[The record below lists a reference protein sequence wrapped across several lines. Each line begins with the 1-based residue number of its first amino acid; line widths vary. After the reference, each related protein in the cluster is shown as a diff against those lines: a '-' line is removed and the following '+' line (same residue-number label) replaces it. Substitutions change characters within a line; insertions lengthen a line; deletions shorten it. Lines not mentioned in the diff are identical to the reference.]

1 MHSYFGIALKDR
13 TFKEVTHLV
22 FAQCLLAIRREA
34 SSRSRCVFPAKLQVV
49 TTQLGESGS
58 AISAYEPTFVT
69 NPDAAAAACAL
80 SGDTITRAISLA

>member
-1 MHSYFGIALKDR
+1 
-13 TFKEVTHLV
+13 
-22 FAQCLLAIRREA
+22 
-34 SSRSRCVFPAKLQVV
+34 VV